1 MRILLENFYFSLFK
15 GAVEFFQSQQQGKLR
30 DWIIATVFT
39 VLVLLLCCAAVIGP
53 AFCFVPQTPDRAERY
68 RKLWA
73 KQANHAIRTRSTI
86 SINVTTPQRAQRSRN
101 IRQHNTND
109 NHYDDRI
116 VRMSSSKSNS
126 QKQTCADCGAI
137 NNERRLACRQC
148 HHLFVDRLMTNILQ
162 SDNNPPM
169 DEQCSICMDEFI
181 VSQSVTLLPCAHR
194 FHTNCIIEWLNNR
207 LVCPLCN
214 QSLERKRKRRRRQH
228 RERQFEE

>member
-1 MRILLENFYFSLFK
+1 MKVSIFANFVGKFRFFYFSLFK
-15 GAVEFFQSQQQGKLR
+15 QNKGAIEFFQSRRQEELR

-39 VLVLLLCCAAVIGP
+39 VILLLLCCAAVIAP
-53 AFCFVPQTPDRAERY
+53 ACCFVPQTPDRAERY

-126 QKQTCADCGAI
+126 CVVQSI
-137 NNERRLACRQC
+137 
-148 HHLFVDRLMTNILQ
+148 TN
-162 SDNNPPM
+162 D
-169 DEQCSICMDEFI
+169 
-181 VSQSVTLLPCAHR
+181 V
-194 FHTNCIIEWLNNR
+194 
-207 LVCPLCN
+207 
-214 QSLERKRKRRRRQH
+214 
-228 RERQFEE
+228 